1 MVIISA
7 QKHPALAMSHAF
19 RGKLREPTLRSA
31 QIQSKLRVVG
41 SAGHKDTDKLFFFF
55 CLNVRTM
62 LYYGLA

>member
-41 SAGHKDTDKLFFFF
+41 SAGHKDTDKFFFF
-55 CLNVRTM
+55 FV
-62 LYYGLA
+62 